1 MAEITKV
8 RKLQSSLL
16 VFFQSN
22 QEKKKSWMLAKK
34 EVNYE
39 KIIKCPRFEQNVLH
53 KKSWVSDNQI

>member
-1 MAEITKV
+1 
-8 RKLQSSLL
+8 
-16 VFFQSN
+16 
-22 QEKKKSWMLAKK
+22 MLAKK